1 MEGSGEYPTMD
12 MEVTTNAT
20 RFTAEQGLLAALQR
34 SKTNKKQNKKKVSM
48 LDNIAQRMQN
58 TQSLNF
64 GGTFGDFGGADDT
77 NSFTNS
83 DAGGGGIR
91 R

>member
-64 GGTFGDFGGADDT
+64 GGTFALALCIHFLWGNMPAHLI
-77 NSFTNS
+77 N
-83 DAGGGGIR
+83 A
-91 R
+91 